1 MGIVGDIEF
10 YFVWCMDV
18 FVVVFQFYVE
28 VDVVV
33 NVVVVLGVIYVG
45 FRYMQ
50 CFRIGMIGFEVGFN
64 QLTLDFRQ
72 IVFLC
77 VKYRQML
84 GVSDFGV
91 EIKFMC
97 DMIYCYQFFWGDFI
111 VWRMWD
117 YRVGVVF
124 LDVSEEV
131 VVRILQWS
139 MFWFQNVFVLVGGQQ

>member
-33 NVVVVLGVIYVG
+33 NVVVVSGVIYVG
-45 FRYMQ
+45 FCYMQ
-50 CFRIGMIGFEVGFN
+50 CFCIGMIGFEVGFN
-64 QLTLDFRQ
+64 QLMLDFWQ

-77 VKYRQML
+77 VKYCQML

-117 YRVGVVF
+117 Y
-124 LDVSEEV
+124 
-131 VVRILQWS
+131 
-139 MFWFQNVFVLVGGQQ
+139 